1 MSMDPVLERVA
12 AIVHEWWA
20 DWATGLLRQEQLS
33 AARQERWRS
42 FLVPYAE
49 LPERVKEWDQF
60 WARKVLAVIAAEPAA
75 NAPSPGSKPRSRR
88 CRIVE
93 GSRTTRD
100 RPGRTT

>member
-20 DWATGLLRQEQLS
+20 DWAAGLGQEQLS

-49 LPERVKEWDQF
+49 LPERVKEWDRF
-60 WARKVLAVIAAEPAA
+60 WARKVLEAIAAGPAA
-75 NAPSPGSKPRSRR
+75 NARGPKPRSRR
-88 CRIVE
+88 CRTVE
-93 GSRTTRD
+93 GPRTARY